1 MLIFEIPSQI
11 TPDLLLSS
19 QGIAHGDASILGNL
33 MANGHFLSTDSSEH
47 KMEEVRDMLIGL
59 RTQAY
64 VGMSARSFTLLFGTV
79 VSHMR
84 LAIERLESI
93 IEDALDAK
101 HPTLSLFD
109 DKDFEAV
116 SALRRIMGSMQDMMH
131 AIPPDATARV
141 YLRPIARAN
150 KQQLEA
156 DLGNA
161 SAKPAFVPNEK
172 KAKRSAKKTG
182 TDTLATS
189 LKAIEQM
196 PPSSGKFTPNVGA
209 ATLMQATRISPALK
223 KGVTGRANYPQGK
236 ELFKL
241 ATDGFSFP
249 DKCVGY
255 WRDTLM
261 PKKND
266 TLPFPVI
273 STASGYNRDKFCRAL
288 DKIESEC
295 AKLKA
300 YKGWSNHRWTQSK
313 NGSAEYSYR
322 GWSWPSGYSVY
333 IADGVLPSRA
343 FYKFIMG
350 KDLDTLPTYGQPC

>member
-1 MLIFEIPSQI
+1 MLIFEISSQV

-19 QGIAHGDASILGNL
+19 QVISTGDARILGNL
-33 MANGHFLSTDSSEH
+33 MTGGHFLSTDSSEQ
-47 KMEEVRDMLIGL
+47 KMEEVRDMLIGQ
-59 RTQAY
+59 RHMAY
-64 VGMSARSFTLLFGTV
+64 VGMNTRNFVLLFGTV
-79 VSHMR
+79 VSHLR
-84 LAIERLESI
+84 LATERLEPI

-101 HPTLSLFD
+101 HPTVALLD
-109 DKDFEAV
+109 DKDFATV
-116 SALRRIMGSMQDMMH
+116 NALRRIIGAMQDMMH
-131 AIPPDATARV
+131 AVPPDANGRL
-141 YLRPIARAN
+141 YLRPIARESKA
-150 KQQLEA
+150 KLME
-156 DLGNA
+156 DLGTA
-161 SAKPAFVPNEK
+161 AKPSFVPNEK
-172 KAKRSAKKTG
+172 KVKKPAGKKAG

-189 LKAIEQM
+189 LKVIEQM
-196 PPSSGKFTPNVGA
+196 PTASGKFSPNVGA

-249 DKCVGY
+249 EKCVGY

-273 STASGYNRDKFCRAL
+273 STASGYNRDRFCRAL

-295 AKLKA
+295 AKSKA

-350 KDLDTLPTYGQPC
+350 KDLDTLPTYGQPL